1 MSNTFKDVDL
11 KSRTY
16 YFFND
21 MMNINNFD
29 ANNVKIDTKTLLFSI
44 LDMWRTIKVL
54 KYVKVNKANSLYL
67 FFCKVSKY
75 YEEINGIKYLA
86 LVPTNESKK
95 IIKKNIRRTME

>member
-1 MSNTFKDVDL
+1 M
-11 KSRTY
+11 
-16 YFFND
+16 
-21 MMNINNFD
+21 
-29 ANNVKIDTKTLLFSI
+29 
-44 LDMWRTIKVL
+44 

>member
-44 LDMWRTIKVL
+44 LDM
-54 KYVKVNKANSLYL
+54 
-67 FFCKVSKY
+67 
-75 YEEINGIKYLA
+75 
-86 LVPTNESKK
+86 
-95 IIKKNIRRTME
+95 